1 MTETPQDYVGQPSR
15 QKVEPPAPPPKRQF
29 QWGWVLVPL
38 AVLGTAYL
46 LGHTRPAVT
55 WEQVLDLLHVHN
67 RERYTMLLHL
77 CLALTFVVAAVRIL
91 GRKNK
96 D

>member
-1 MTETPQDYVGQPSR
+1 MTESTHGYRSQPPPQR
-15 QKVEPPAPPPKRQF
+15 VEPPAPPPKRQF
-29 QWGWVLVPL
+29 QWAWVLGPL
-38 AVLGTAYL
+38 AVLGMAYL
-46 LGHTRPAVT
+46 LGHTKPAVT
-55 WEQVLDLLHVHN
+55 WEQIMDLLHVHN

-91 GRKNK
+91 SRKNK